1 MTEAAS
7 RRIATL
13 DVVRGLAVM
22 GILLANLPA
31 FALPHA
37 AYFSPLA
44 WGGAS
49 TPDVVAW
56 FTNFVFIEGKMRGLF
71 SFLFGAS
78 MLLIVDRARASGHNA
93 AAVHYPRMAVLF
105 AIGVAHLYLIWWGD
119 ILAHYAL
126 VGAVAFFFTR
136 LQTRALVAWGLGFLG
151 LSFLSGLAGFMA
163 LADSAARDT
172 PQAIATWTDFG
183 RGFGIPPRAELEEE
197 LAAMRGPWIDNVRW
211 RWKHA
216 TDPFSFLKFGA
227 MQTLSAMLLG
237 MAAFRSGLLTGDWD
251 RSRLKRWAALCL
263 AIGLG
268 GYAVLG
274 VLTIANGFDQRFVF
288 LGSIVASEPF
298 RVLAVVGYAALAVL
312 LVRPGGWLT
321 ERIAAVGRAAFT
333 NYLGT
338 SILVSA
344 IFCGW
349 GLGLFGSVSRASI
362 YLVAPM
368 VWLIML
374 AWSKPW
380 LERFQYG
387 PLEWA
392 WRSLARWE
400 LQPMRKRAVA
410 AEA

>member
-1 MTEAAS
+1 MTEAAAK
-7 RRIATL
+7 RIATL
-13 DVVRGLAVM
+13 DVVRGVAVM

-44 WGGAS
+44 WGGTS
-49 TPDVVAW
+49 TADVIAW
-56 FTNFVFIEGKMRGLF
+56 FTTFVLIEGKMRGLF

-78 MLLIVDRARASGHNA
+78 MLLIVDRARATGQSA

-126 VGAVAFFFTR
+126 IGAVAFLFTR
-136 LQTRALVAWGLGFLG
+136 LQTRALAAWGLGFLG
-151 LSFLSGLAGFMA
+151 LSFLSGLAGYMA

-172 PQAIATWTDFG
+172 PQAIATWVDFG
-183 RGFGIPPRAELEEE
+183 RGFGIPPRAELEAE
-197 LAAMRGPWIDNVRW
+197 LAAMRGSWIDNVRW
-211 RWKHA
+211 RWVHA

-237 MAAFRSGLLTGDWD
+237 MAAFRSGLLTGAWD
-251 RSRLKRWAALCL
+251 RARLKRWAGLCL

-268 GYAVLG
+268 GYVVLG
-274 VLTIANGFDQRFVF
+274 VLTLTHGFDQRFVF

-298 RVLAVVGYAALAVL
+298 RVLSIIGYAGLAVL

-338 SILVSA
+338 SILVSG

-349 GLGLFGSVSRASI
+349 GLGLFGNVSRAAI

-392 WRSLARWE
+392 WRSLARWQV
-400 LQPMRKRAVA
+400 QPMRKRVIA

>member
-13 DVVRGLAVM
+13 DVVRGVAVM

-44 WGGAS
+44 WGGTS
-49 TPDVVAW
+49 PPDIVAW

-78 MLLIVDRARASGHNA
+78 MLLIVDRARDAGRNA

-126 VGAVAFFFTR
+126 IGAVAFLFTR
-136 LQTRALVAWGLGFLG
+136 LETRALVAWGLGFLG
-151 LSFLSGLAGFMA
+151 LSFLSGLAGYLA
-163 LADSAARDT
+163 LTDSAARDT

-197 LAAMRGPWIDNVRW
+197 LAAMRGPWMDNVRW
-211 RWKHA
+211 RWVHA

-237 MAAFRSGLLTGDWD
+237 MAAFRSGLLTGAWE
-251 RSRLKRWAALCL
+251 RRTAET
-263 AIGLG
+263 
-268 GYAVLG
+268 LG
-274 VLTIANGFDQRFVF
+274 V
-288 LGSIVASEPF
+288 
-298 RVLAVVGYAALAVL
+298 AV
-312 LVRPGGWLT
+312 P
-321 ERIAAVGRAAFT
+321 
-333 NYLGT
+333 
-338 SILVSA
+338 
-344 IFCGW
+344 
-349 GLGLFGSVSRASI
+349 RAS
-362 YLVAPM
+362 A
-368 VWLIML
+368 
-374 AWSKPW
+374 S
-380 LERFQYG
+380 
-387 PLEWA
+387 
-392 WRSLARWE
+392 
-400 LQPMRKRAVA
+400 A
-410 AEA
+410 AMPCSAS